1 MNLDLKLL
9 GDIQVY
15 DMPYLSLYTDEASHT
30 FYLAFLISCVKGT
43 SADYV
48 VAPIRAERLLE
59 FLHQEI
65 TVKDLFL
72 GSERKFLWHK
82 ERGKKGFIVS
92 EDIKPLE
99 NRIDNLKYNPLLCED
114 EEVILDYLQGV

>member
-15 DMPYLSLYTDEASHT
+15 DMPYLSLYTDEAGHT
-30 FYLAFLISCVKGT
+30 FYLAFLISYVKGI

-48 VAPIRAERLLE
+48 VAPIRAENLLE
-59 FLHQEI
+59 YLHQEI

-72 GSERKFLWHK
+72 GSEQAFLWHK
-82 ERGKKGFIVS
+82 GRGKKGYIVS
-92 EDIKPLE
+92 EDAKPLE
-99 NRIDNLKYNPLLCED
+99 NKIDNLKYNPLLCKD
-114 EEVILDYLQGV
+114 EEVILDYLQGI